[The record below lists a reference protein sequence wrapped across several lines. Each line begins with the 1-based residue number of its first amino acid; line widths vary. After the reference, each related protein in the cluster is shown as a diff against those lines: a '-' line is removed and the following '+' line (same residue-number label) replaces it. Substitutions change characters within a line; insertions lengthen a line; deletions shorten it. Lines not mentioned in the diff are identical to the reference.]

1 MSVFVAF
8 NIFVFVCL
16 YVCVFVFVCLCVQ
29 VCSRK
34 VQPSEHEKSVISALD
49 SASGLT
55 RGTLGG
61 RRRRMRAKGPNP
73 LSVKKGRR
81 KFVSTQ
87 ELPGRIMSQSKV
99 STTEDT
105 SLNRT
110 PFPTPSNTTL
120 VQPPKYKDTS
130 IGRMCPRLERF

>member
-16 YVCVFVFVCLCVQ
+16 YVCVSVCLCVFVFVCLCVQ
-29 VCSRK
+29 LCSSK

-55 RGTLGG
+55 RGTLG
-61 RRRRMRAKGPNP
+61 RRRRRAKGPNP

-110 PFPTPSNTTL
+110 PFPTPSIYIPLLFNLQNIWTPL
-120 VQPPKYKDTS
+120 
-130 IGRMCPRLERF
+130 

>member
-16 YVCVFVFVCLCVQ
+16 CVQ
-29 VCSRK
+29 LCSSK

-110 PFPTPSNTTL
+110 PFPTPSIYIPL
-120 VQPPKYKDTS
+120 LFIQPPKYMDTS